1 MRALPLF
8 VLLVALGGI
17 ATSGC
22 KDTLPT
28 KIALDP
34 TASNVEVLSEPP
46 NTETYEPAGEVSAQ
60 VIGTETQNALGQA
73 MNDLRNKAAAKGATF
88 VAVDEVSAHAAWDFS
103 GRTIVTITGTAY
115 KTR

>member
-1 MRALPLF
+1 MRASPLF
-8 VLLVALGGI
+8 ALLVALGGI
-17 ATSGC
+17 AASGC

-28 KIALDP
+28 KIALEP
-34 TASNVEVLSEPP
+34 GASNVEVLSEPP
-46 NTETYEPAGEVSAQ
+46 NTETYEPAGEVSAH

-73 MNDLRNKAAAKGATF
+73 MNELRNKAAAKGATF

-115 KTR
+115 KTK